1 MSIQGGS
8 RPRDVKFMRKL
19 GLSQAYA
26 HYYGDDHPPV
36 DAPLGAEPIACVPV
50 KSVAHPDTYQSRQL
64 NHQCREIDEAEA
76 ICATRLEKRRAS
88 TEMNN
93 VRHQDTCNHA

>member
-1 MSIQGGS
+1 
-8 RPRDVKFMRKL
+8 MRKL

-26 HYYGDDHPPV
+26 HYYGDDLPPV

-50 KSVAHPDTYQSRQL
+50 KSVAHPDTYQSCQL
-64 NHQCREIDEAEA
+64 NHQCRKIVDEAEA

-88 TEMNN
+88 AEMKS
-93 VRHQDTCNHA
+93 